1 MYKYLHICVNS
12 VLCICEIDKQRR
24 KKMIGVKVLNLLEPI
39 GPIVG
44 IVNLTLSVWAIETI
58 LKTVGLA

>member
-1 MYKYLHICVNS
+1 MYIYLHIPTNS
-12 VLCICEIDKQRR
+12 VICICEIDKQRR

-44 IVNLTLSVWAIETI
+44 IVNMMLSVWAIEAI
-58 LKTVGLA
+58 LKVVGLA

>member
-1 MYKYLHICVNS
+1 
-12 VLCICEIDKQRR
+12 
-24 KKMIGVKVLNLLEPI
+24 MIGVKVLNLLEPI

>member
-1 MYKYLHICVNS
+1 MYKYLHIPTNS
-12 VLCICEIDKQRR
+12 VICICEIDKQRR

-44 IVNLTLSVWAIETI
+44 IVNIMLFAWALEFV
-58 LKTVGLA
+58 LKVVGLA

>member
-1 MYKYLHICVNS
+1 MYIYLHILAYLLLCV
-12 VLCICEIDKQRR
+12 CEIDKQRR

-44 IVNLTLSVWAIETI
+44 MVNMMLVGWAINLI
-58 LKTVGLA
+58 LKVVGLA